1 MTARLPVQDN
11 AAAAEAASVKISS
24 KKATLIKGQSKTLK
38 ISGTKSKVTWSSSKK
53 SVAAVNQNGKITA
66 KRAGTITITAKVN
79 GEKYI
84 CVVKVSRAELLHKTS
99 FSLREGG
106 TYKLKATVSPSN
118 AAKKTVKWSS
128 SRKSVATVDAKG
140 NVKAVGP
147 GTAVITAKA
156 GTKSAK
162 CTVNLHTPAG
172 QAYHRP
178 VKVWRAYL
186 ASLNACR
193 LSGGGLSE

>member
-24 KKATLIKGQSKTLK
+24 KKATLIKGQNKTLK
-38 ISGTKSKVTWSSSKK
+38 ISGTKSKVTWSSSK
-53 SVAAVNQNGKITA
+53 
-66 KRAGTITITAKVN
+66 
-79 GEKYI
+79 
-84 CVVKVSRAELLHKTS
+84 
-99 FSLREGG
+99 
-106 TYKLKATVSPSN
+106 
-118 AAKKTVKWSS
+118 
-128 SRKSVATVDAKG
+128 KSVATVDAKG

-178 VKVWRAYL
+178 GKVWRAYL

>member
-1 MTARLPVQDN
+1 M
-11 AAAAEAASVKISS
+11 
-24 KKATLIKGQSKTLK
+24 
-38 ISGTKSKVTWSSSKK
+38 
-53 SVAAVNQNGKITA
+53 
-66 KRAGTITITAKVN
+66 
-79 GEKYI
+79 
-84 CVVKVSRAELLHKTS
+84 KVSRAELLHKTS

-128 SRKSVATVDAKG
+128 SRKSVATVDAKR

-162 CTVNLHTPAG
+162 CTVT
-172 QAYHRP
+172 
-178 VKVWRAYL
+178 VKETKGR
-186 ASLNACR
+186 
-193 LSGGGLSE
+193 